1 MQYAVIV
8 FFSGLIGS
16 FCLILS
22 DWCSSCVRWL
32 RFCSIISLCRHLRGC
47 SWKLFIFTVCKQKR
61 ETSTMEPW
69 DSTMLLAGES
79 LLSLLVCKYTIS
91 HTHTHTH
98 THARMHARTH
108 AHNHCALWHVFVLQG
123 WQSVWIQKGMATQ
136 ISAGFPC
143 TISSCGALQDRLAS
157 SSWYCALQCVC
168 VVCTI

>member
-1 MQYAVIV
+1 MFFLHMQYAVIV
-8 FFSGLIGS
+8 FFSGLTGS

-79 LLSLLVCKYTIS
+79 LLSLQVCKHTHAHMNTHTHTHTHMHARTHAHA

-98 THARMHARTH
+98 THKHTCTHARTH
-108 AHNHCALWHVFVLQG
+108 THTHTVLCDMYVCCRAGGRVGSRRVWQPRFLLDFHV
-123 WQSVWIQKGMATQ
+123 
-136 ISAGFPC
+136 
-143 TISSCGALQDRLAS
+143 R
-157 SSWYCALQCVC
+157 
-168 VVCTI
+168 